1 MISNMTNIFV
11 VLMLYEMCFNNI
23 SQVGKRKHQE
33 ESLEYGLIDKATKA
47 HVDQN
52 MTVKG
57 RTLCP
62 SLDQILSFK
71 QVMAYALL
79 SDQGC

>member
-1 MISNMTNIFV
+1 MRC
-11 VLMLYEMCFNNI
+11 VLNNI
-23 SQVGKRKHQE
+23 LQVVKRKHQE
-33 ESLEYGLIDKATKA
+33 ESLEYGLIDEEKKA

-52 MTVKG
+52 ITRKG
-57 RTLCP
+57 RTFYP

-71 QVMAYALL
+71 QYMTYALL

>member
-1 MISNMTNIFV
+1 MIV
-11 VLMLYEMCFNNI
+11 
-23 SQVGKRKHQE
+23 
-33 ESLEYGLIDKATKA
+33 DKDTKA

-57 RTLCP
+57 RTFYP

-71 QVMAYALL
+71 QYIAYAQL